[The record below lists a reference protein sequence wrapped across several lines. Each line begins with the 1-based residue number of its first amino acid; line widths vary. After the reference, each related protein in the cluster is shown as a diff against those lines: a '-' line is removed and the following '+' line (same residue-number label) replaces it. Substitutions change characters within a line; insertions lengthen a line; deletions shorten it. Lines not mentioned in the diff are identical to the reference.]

1 MDIDQKNFKL
11 ASSSPIR
18 KLATGSYF
26 LILDNL
32 VNYGIGAVF
41 WLVLAKMVDPVSI
54 GQSMA
59 VVAFATAIIGFTGYG
74 VQLTLEKYISEYNA
88 RNMPHTSRRVLKSA
102 IKMSLIMSVGVALV
116 VTLIS
121 PQLATTA
128 YHDPSISSLFVLI
141 ILTFLP
147 SQTII
152 AVLIGAFIGANMA
165 KYAALGDIIFQISR
179 IALVAVMALGNLDAF
194 GILVSFS
201 ISSALALAFSYF
213 YSLPRALPKLDRKV
227 DRKDEANENI
237 RHLIKFSGLNYF
249 AIALRTATAQI
260 GVLVLATQ
268 NFEWAA
274 FYGLAAL
281 IVKVV
286 GAATFSVAGALLPAA
301 SEQLVKGNKIELSKM
316 INTAIRM
323 SMFISGFGFTILMLE
338 PSYFL
343 NLISYEYIGG
353 AYALRILT
361 IISMNHAV
369 SAIFTSLLNASNRT
383 VDIAKIE
390 IVSSVIAIVLTF
402 ILIPAIGL
410 EGAALALLIGAACS
424 VILSLVAIK
433 REEKLSISVTNLLK
447 PIVPIAVA
455 LTVGYILIIAGGM
468 MVGLVA
474 TIVSYIVSSLI
485 YGVIKKNELKELF
498 GIVMHSA
505 KSR

>member
-1 MDIDQKNFKL
+1 
-11 ASSSPIR
+11 
-18 KLATGSYF
+18 
-26 LILDNL
+26 
-32 VNYGIGAVF
+32 
-41 WLVLAKMVDPVSI
+41 
-54 GQSMA
+54 
-59 VVAFATAIIGFTGYG
+59 
-74 VQLTLEKYISEYNA
+74 
-88 RNMPHTSRRVLKSA
+88 
-102 IKMSLIMSVGVALV
+102 
-116 VTLIS
+116 
-121 PQLATTA
+121 
-128 YHDPSISSLFVLI
+128 
-141 ILTFLP
+141 
-147 SQTII
+147 
-152 AVLIGAFIGANMA
+152 
-165 KYAALGDIIFQISR
+165 
-179 IALVAVMALGNLDAF
+179 
-194 GILVSFS
+194 
-201 ISSALALAFSYF
+201 
-213 YSLPRALPKLDRKV
+213 
-227 DRKDEANENI
+227 
-237 RHLIKFSGLNYF
+237 
-249 AIALRTATAQI
+249 
-260 GVLVLATQ
+260 
-268 NFEWAA
+268 
-274 FYGLAAL
+274 
-281 IVKVV
+281 
-286 GAATFSVAGALLPAA
+286 
-301 SEQLVKGNKIELSKM
+301 
-316 INTAIRM
+316 
-323 SMFISGFGFTILMLE
+323 MFISGFGFTILMLE

-353 AYALRILT
+353 AYALRIL
-361 IISMNHAV
+361 IIVSMNHAV